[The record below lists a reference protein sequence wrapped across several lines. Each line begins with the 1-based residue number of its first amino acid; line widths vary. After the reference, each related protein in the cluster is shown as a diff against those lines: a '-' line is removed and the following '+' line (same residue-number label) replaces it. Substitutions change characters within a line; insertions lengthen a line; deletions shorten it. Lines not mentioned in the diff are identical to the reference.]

1 MLKSIQ
7 ILLAIAPY
15 HDYEIWQM
23 DVKTAFLNGF
33 LEEEVY
39 MSQPEGF
46 VLEDRPNQVCK
57 LKKSIY
63 GLKQASRSW
72 NIHFDVTIKE
82 FGFIKNV
89 DEPYVY
95 KKTSGSAIV
104 FLVLYVDGILLI
116 GNDIPMYNQLKFG
129 YQNSFQ

>member
-1 MLKSIQ
+1 M
-7 ILLAIAPY
+7 LAIAAY

-23 DVKTAFLNGF
+23 DVKTAFLNGY

-46 VLEDRPNQVCK
+46 VSKGRENQVCK

-72 NIHFDVTIKE
+72 NIRFDVTVKE
-82 FGFIKNV
+82 FGFIKNM
-89 DEPYVY
+89 DEPYMY
-95 KKTSGSAIV
+95 KKINGSTVV
-104 FLVLYVDGILLI
+104 FLVLYVDDILLI
-116 GNDIPMYNQLKFG
+116 RNDISMLQ
-129 YQNSFQ
+129 SV